1 MSGDT
6 EAAAL
11 MAKEDPPV
19 TTTRV
24 AADVELGD
32 SPGIYQAV
40 IVAAFGGVG
49 VTLKKDGTTFQL
61 HPMFVL
67 LLALPVFVTQV
78 SSILIL
84 RAGLDTS
91 ATIYTPEDGHSVAL
105 LKLKLVLIV
114 IVYLSNFKVLLYSLT
129 YAVFV
134 ANPISWTELKHYR
147 LEQGVLG
154 TCLPNSAKVLTM
166 PTIAPCAALA
176 VFMLFT
182 SSYMVCIDS
191 VSIILAAGSAQD
203 AIFNSLAISFVTD
216 LKGVW
221 WEFCSNT
228 FRLTDITEFKFAK
241 LPDNEVWSPDGTLHP
256 QRLEHL
262 PFPFL
267 FKMLVR
273 ATTWTCCKMRT
284 SFLRVGFGSMRV
296 QQLFSLIL
304 LMAVYSRQL
313 LVVIFAIDTNVL
325 PAARDLCEEIKL
337 EAGGGKTWASW
348 GLKKL
353 DSVLLVDMN
362 VEVNFAA
369 QHDSLR
375 SRCFSGE
382 LERMKMPKIRSL
394 VSEHWHEILGFTGLM
409 VGLLVLPS
417 LAIALYG
424 IYSPQSKVDEIQN
437 EEIEDLQTTVKILK
451 SRLSELEGRTE
462 SKVGSDMSAV
472 KADIANLREEF
483 ASWKVKTQ

>member
-134 ANPISWTELKHYR
+134 GNPISWTELKHYR
-147 LEQGVLG
+147 MDQGVLG
-154 TCLPNSAKVLTM
+154 ICLPKSARVMTI
-166 PTIAPCAALA
+166 PTITPCAALA

-182 SSYMVCIDS
+182 SSYMVCVDS
-191 VSIILAAGSAQD
+191 VSIILASGTASD
-203 AIFNSLAISFVTD
+203 AIFNSLAIGFVTD

-369 QHDSLR
+369 NQNDLHD
-375 SRCFSGE
+375 RCMGGD
-382 LERMKMPKIRSL
+382 LDRMKLTQIKKVIAT
-394 VSEHWHEILGFTGLM
+394 HWPQMLIVMGVLSA
-409 VGLLVLPS
+409 LLVLPS
-417 LAIALYG
+417 VVIALYG
-424 IYSPQSKVDEIQN
+424 IYAPKTSKAIVDEKQD
-437 EEIEDLQTTVKILK
+437 EEIEDLQTKAEK
-451 SRLSELEGRTE
+451 AKKRLE
-462 SKVGSDMSAV
+462 KVEVVTCSDMPALKRELAS
-472 KADIANLREEF
+472 LREEV
-483 ASWKVKTQ
+483 AALRQKSD